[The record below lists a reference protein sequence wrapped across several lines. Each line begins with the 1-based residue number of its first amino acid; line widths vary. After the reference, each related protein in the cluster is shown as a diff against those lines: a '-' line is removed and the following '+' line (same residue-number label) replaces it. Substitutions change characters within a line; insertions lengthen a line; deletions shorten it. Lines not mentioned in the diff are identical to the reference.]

1 VVFSFDT
8 LSFPFQEKHGYPNLP
23 WLLATNL
30 NPKEEFSPS
39 FPKVR
44 KGLLYLLGLYNCDYW
59 KTYLD
64 SWYIDSE
71 LIGYMN
77 VIRHIVFS
85 WCCFMFAV
93 LCLVAQFEA
102 KRLLENANEVEKK
115 SYYPSCLIF
124 VWKSVLKLFFHI
136 FCRVHIN
143 PILILEQSWF
153 LKKIVRDYFKSSVGI
168 LGYWR
173 KWNWYSS
180 MAQTLMLDSMS
191 HGSFG

>member
-1 VVFSFDT
+1 MVFSFDT
-8 LSFPFQEKHGYPNLP
+8 LSFPFQEKNWYPNLP

-39 FPKVR
+39 FLKVR

-102 KRLLENANEVEKK
+102 KRLLKNANEVEKK

-124 VWKSVLKLFFHI
+124 VWKSVLKLFCHI

-143 PILILEQSWF
+143 PILFISLLFKGLSRVFSNTRVQKHQFFSVQLSLWSNIHTWPLE
-153 LKKIVRDYFKSSVGI
+153 K
-168 LGYWR
+168 
-173 KWNWYSS
+173 
-180 MAQTLMLDSMS
+180 T
-191 HGSFG
+191 